1 MAKYCPIYQRT
12 VLYLDCQECDNK
24 RECKTGIR
32 KQKRKIVIGI
42 DQSYK
47 NTGISIA
54 LDGVLKQI
62 SNLKLSDYKN
72 NSERRKAL
80 KDKLNFVFDKFSR
93 MAQNNNYD
101 LQIII
106 ERIRLTSQ
114 GFLNIDYIKSIGAL
128 NALIVDIAYKY
139 HIDVYSVDTRAW
151 KSAVVGT
158 SKPKENKYGID
169 PKKWPTLCYLIKE
182 GYENNLLR
190 PVSNRKNKGVVKIIE
205 GQKYIYDDD
214 AADSACIALYGFT
227 KNQKLEVER

>member
-32 KQKRKIVIGI
+32 KQKRKIIIGI

-54 LDGVLKQI
+54 FDNQIKQI

-80 KDKLNFVFDKFSR
+80 KQKLDVAFNKFSQL
-93 MAQNNNYD
+93 AYNNNYD
-101 LQIII
+101 IIIII
-106 ERIRLTSQ
+106 ERIRLTSD

-128 NALIVDIAYKY
+128 NALIVDVAYKY

-151 KSAVVGT
+151 KSAIVGT
-158 SKPKENKYGID
+158 SKPKENQFGID

-190 PVSNRKNKGVVKIIE
+190 PVSNRKNKGIVKIIE
-205 GQKYIYDDD
+205 GQKYTYDDD

-227 KNQKLEVER
+227 KNQKLEVEK